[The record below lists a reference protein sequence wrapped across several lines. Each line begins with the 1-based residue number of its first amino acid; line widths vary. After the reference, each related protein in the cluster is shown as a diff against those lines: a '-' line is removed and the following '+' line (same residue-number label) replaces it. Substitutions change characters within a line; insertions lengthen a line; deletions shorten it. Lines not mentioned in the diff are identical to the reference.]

1 MGVLEKGSKYVGA
14 VKINDLDDGV
24 YKIIALDGPLSK
36 VYEDDNFPPSSKE
49 YNPSED
55 FVVLKEDSSFS
66 NFVKYVYLLNKWWED
81 WIL

>member
-55 FVVLKEDSSFS
+55 FVVLKEDSSF
-66 NFVKYVYLLNKWWED
+66 FLTL
-81 WIL
+81 